1 MIARDQGSAPI
12 GKLEATVDPGI
23 IEDILMTATAYIISG
38 GGPTPGSAGAN
49 HKEGHMMPRMANKE
63 RIRR

>member
-38 GGPTPGSAGAN
+38 VVPPLALL
-49 HKEGHMMPRMANKE
+49 ELV
-63 RIRR
+63 IRKVI